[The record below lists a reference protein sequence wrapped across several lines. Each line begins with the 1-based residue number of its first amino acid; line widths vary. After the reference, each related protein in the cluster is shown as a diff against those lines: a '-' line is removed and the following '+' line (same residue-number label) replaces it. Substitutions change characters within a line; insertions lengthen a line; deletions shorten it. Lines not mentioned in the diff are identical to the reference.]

1 MKPAVCYPERDAL
14 RTLCSEVVGLVI
26 DNATPRQWADW
37 LRAPIEHAA
46 ANGNFELVTALL
58 KAGGT
63 GTPGLRGCRGRT
75 LLDAAAEGG
84 NEQVVSA
91 ILRAGATPDLCARSG
106 SKRRSALHRAAL
118 HGHEAAARVLM
129 MGGANV
135 GSLDADKRGPL
146 ALAVRGGHEHLVC
159 SLLLGGA
166 CPSAKDKKGDA
177 PLHLAAWRGRAGIAS
192 ALLLKG
198 GDKNALDSLGRS
210 PLIVAAEHGARGT
223 TDALLM
229 AGADPDIRYGE
240 NELSPLDSAASH
252 GHISVLKALAHHE
265 GVDVNA
271 VDSTGYTALH
281 MAADNSQSS
290 AVGVLIAA
298 GADLES
304 QDIHQWTPLHCAARY
319 NTCCDV
325 VLELLRRGA
334 KMDAR
339 ESAGEYPLHIATQY
353 LADEIVDL
361 LLRWGADETKVDGG
375 GHIPLEVAGTYA
387 PDEAMSEEQREE
399 TEQRVRRLLVRA
411 PQDRAWRRRGLVIM
425 CRTRRLRTEKAQSM
439 STTGTLKQGPGHGED
454 TATSRSSAGRSDSHI
469 GAIHPA
475 KMPRTTPAEG
485 GLNAMITV
493 AASNRRLPGGGDVG
507 DGGHVASTDATVAA
521 SSSAI
526 EVPMDDDNDAGRVEF
541 RPDFV
546 GACARLVGLTE
557 EGVFRVIVGFL

>member
-1 MKPAVCYPERDAL
+1 MKPAVCYPERDTL
-14 RTLCSEVVGLVI
+14 RALCSEVVGLVI

-37 LRAPIEHAA
+37 LRAPIEHAS

-63 GTPGLRGCRGRT
+63 GIPGLRGCRGRT

-129 MGGANV
+129 MAGANV

-240 NELSPLDSAASH
+240 NELSSLDSAASH

-265 GVDVNA
+265 EVDVNA

-281 MAADNSQSS
+281 MAADNNQSS

-304 QDIHQWTPLHCAARY
+304 QDVHQWTPLHCAARY
-319 NTCCDV
+319 NTCRDV

-334 KMDAR
+334 KVDAR
-339 ESAGEYPLHIATQY
+339 ESAGEYPLHIATHY

-361 LLRWGADETKVDGG
+361 LLRWGADETKADGG
-375 GHIPLEVAGTYA
+375 GHIPVEFIGTYA
-387 PDEAMSEEQREE
+387 PDEALSEEQREE
-399 TEQRVRRLLVRA
+399 REQRVRRMLERA
-411 PQDRAWRRRGLVIM
+411 PQDRAWRRRGLVVM
-425 CRTRRLRTEKAQSM
+425 CRSRSLRTEI
-439 STTGTLKQGPGHGED
+439 STAGTRQQGPGHAEG
-454 TATSRSSAGRSDSHI
+454 TATRRSNAGRSDSHI
-469 GAIHPA
+469 GTIHAA
-475 KMPRTTPAEG
+475 KVPRTTPAEG
-485 GLNAMITV
+485 GPNAMIAIGTSDRQV
-493 AASNRRLPGGGDVG
+493 LGGVDVG
-507 DGGHVASTDATVAA
+507 DGGQIVSTDATAA
-521 SSSAI
+521 ATSSAI
-526 EVPMDDDNDAGRVEF
+526 EVPMDDDGDAGRVEF
-541 RPDFV
+541 RSDFV
-546 GACARLVGLTE
+546 GACARLVELTE